1 MGSLY
6 QWEAQPQEKGWARSG
21 KRRWGYHRSSWHT
34 SLRSQQGLRSGPCS
48 ARPEADGE
56 GLDAGSPS
64 TLLTGAATPGL
75 RLPGSWGG
83 GGWSLYLL
91 WETLGQF
98 HVPPVQE
105 AGAVV
110 VRAQT

>member
-1 MGSLY
+1 MGNVGGGITGPHGTPVLGPSR
-6 QWEAQPQEKGWARSG
+6 ASG
-21 KRRWGYHRSSWHT
+21 A
-34 SLRSQQGLRSGPCS
+34 GP
-48 ARPEADGE
+48 A
-56 GLDAGSPS
+56 L
-64 TLLTGAATPGL
+64 PGL
-75 RLPGSWGG
+75 RLMGKGWMLAAPQLFLQGLQPQVSAYLGPGEG